1 MEKLFD
7 IDKKKYPMVGNEQWM
22 YWGDKSKGTIGRAFT
37 KQEYFNRYRKHN
49 HEIVNTIVSFYK
61 PNRVLSLGCGIG
73 FDVERFVQL
82 GIDIT
87 GLEITQDA
95 ITNSSVSEKI
105 VWGSA
110 TDLSRFSDRSFDL
123 VLALELLEH
132 LPPELT
138 EQAISEIK
146 RVGCKYGILTIG
158 RGSQDPTH
166 INLRPREEWI
176 ELLAPMDN
184 LLQQK
189 IGDSLKA
196 KRLVD
201 MVWDR
206 VYVMRLDNES
216 NNISGRYGV
225 TDGN

>member
-1 MEKLFD
+1 VEKLFD
-7 IDKKKYPMVGNEQWM
+7 IDTEKYPMIGNEQWM
-22 YWGDKSKGTIGRAFT
+22 YWGEKSRGTIGRAFT
-37 KQEYFNRYRKHN
+37 KQEYFDRYRKHN
-49 HEIVNTIVSFYK
+49 HEIVNSIVSYLE
-61 PNRVLSLGCGIG
+61 PSRVLSLGCGIG

-82 GIDIT
+82 GIDVI
-87 GLEITQDA
+87 GLEITKEA
-95 ITNSSVSEKI
+95 IAHSPVSNKI
-105 VWGSA
+105 IWGSA
-110 TDLSRFSDRSFDL
+110 TDLSQFSDRSFDL

-138 EQAISEIK
+138 EQTISEIK
-146 RVGCKYGILTIG
+146 RVGCKYGVLTIG

-176 ELLAPMDN
+176 KLLAPMDD

-189 IGDSLKA
+189 ISNSLKE
-196 KRLVD
+196 KKLVD

-216 NNISGRYGV
+216 NNFSGRYGV